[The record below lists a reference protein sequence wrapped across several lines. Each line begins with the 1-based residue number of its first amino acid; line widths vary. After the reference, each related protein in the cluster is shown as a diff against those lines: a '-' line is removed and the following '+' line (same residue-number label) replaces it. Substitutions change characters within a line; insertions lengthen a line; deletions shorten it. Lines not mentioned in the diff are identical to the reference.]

1 MTRVHRQALEEQYLK
16 PISSGGGLFGTSK
29 VDLKARKAEALRDN
43 PGAELPEGTKLGGL
57 LEDDGIYI
65 DNAFLFK
72 AEDINVQ
79 KLEERMLNT
88 GQREYFKANGE
99 VRIDNDL
106 LADELTRPADLAFVQ
121 SDAFQTV
128 ENNAIVTDRL
138 NSFKK
143 RYYRIDIIVG
153 KLSVRR
159 YAELFSEEERL
170 VIRLKHLCKL
180 YDRRVSLALLPFYR
194 ARLEYLSRERASKE
208 AIATVNKDLERE
220 RGQLEAAANL
230 IYSTWKKI
238 AELRN
243 DEAQTTYELSVHHGA
258 DGKDILFNLVDKGHS
273 DEDAVVKARKS
284 QTEATTVYC
293 KLLIDG
299 VQVAE
304 TRRLP
309 LKWPSYEVDLSD
321 QFQIHVFT
329 LPSKVQLEIMI
340 KDKLADR
347 LDLVIPGGHVKAL
360 TSASRLIK
368 EYEFSRRQHHIET
381 LLSQGDDSLVKT
393 KP

>member
-1 MTRVHRQALEEQYLK
+1 
-16 PISSGGGLFGTSK
+16 
-29 VDLKARKAEALRDN
+29 
-43 PGAELPEGTKLGGL
+43 
-57 LEDDGIYI
+57 
-65 DNAFLFK
+65 
-72 AEDINVQ
+72 
-79 KLEERMLNT
+79 
-88 GQREYFKANGE
+88 

-121 SDAFQTV
+121 SDAFQTI

-138 NSFKK
+138 NAFKK

-159 YAELFSEEERL
+159 YAELFSEEDRL
-170 VIRLKHLCKL
+170 VIRLKHWCKL

-208 AIATVNKDLERE
+208 AIAIVEKDLERE

-238 AELRN
+238 TELRG
-243 DEAQTTYELSVHHGA
+243 EGPAKTTYDLRVHQGA
-258 DGKDILFNLVDKGHS
+258 DGRDVLFNLVDKGHS
-273 DEDAVVKARKS
+273 EQDVVVNARKS
-284 QTEATTVYC
+284 QTEAATVFC
-293 KLLIDG
+293 KLLVDG

-321 QFQIHVFT
+321 QF
-329 LPSKVQLEIMI
+329 
-340 KDKLADR
+340 
-347 LDLVIPGGHVKAL
+347 
-360 TSASRLIK
+360 
-368 EYEFSRRQHHIET
+368 
-381 LLSQGDDSLVKT
+381 
-393 KP
+393 